1 LRGATLWGLV
11 GIPAFW
17 VPCMV
22 IHWFAGSRFN
32 GRYILAECVAA
43 PVTLVVVLYVAWL
56 RLLVQR
62 IHPLAVWAAMT
73 IGFWFAGPCTMA
85 ATDVVMG
92 SPVVVMAALAGGTT
106 VIFPFGT
113 FMMATYHGELGPLIL
128 APMLLLIAVTP
139 LADRWRVVRRQA
151 QPTPDYALS

>member
-1 LRGATLWGLV
+1 LRGAALWGLI

-22 IHWFAGSRFN
+22 IHWIAGSGFN
-32 GRYILAECVAA
+32 GRYVLAECVAA
-43 PVTLVVVLYVAWL
+43 PVTLVVILYVVWL

-73 IGFWFAGPCTMA
+73 IGFWFAGPCAMA

-92 SPVVVMAALAGGTT
+92 SPVVAMAALAGLMT
-106 VIFPFGT
+106 VIFPVGT
-113 FMMATYHGELGPLIL
+113 FMMSTYHGELGPLIV
-128 APMLLLIAVTP
+128 APMILLGAITP
-139 LADRWRVVRRQA
+139 LVDRWHAARTQA
-151 QPTPDYALS
+151 QPMPSQAS